1 MNQQLDLASN
11 PSPTITKIKLED
23 YKPPAFIVLSAYL
36 QFDLQGDTATITAET
51 KYERRDGAPEIDL
64 RLDGSA
70 HFELVDILID
80 DVALSENQYCLE
92 EDHALTILDL
102 PKRFTLSVTTRLNAA
117 ENTRLEGLYKSSGNF
132 CTQCEAEGFRH
143 ITYFLDRPDVLTAYK
158 VRIEADKSDY
168 PVLLSNGNLL
178 ETGSL
183 EHGKHFA
190 LWEDPFPKPCYLF
203 AMVAGDLAVLS
214 DTYVTKSGRE
224 VALNIYAIEADIDKC
239 DYAMGALKRAMK
251 WDEDRFG
258 LEYDLDIYNIVA
270 VSDFNMGAMENKGL
284 NVFNTK
290 YVLAKP
296 DTATDQDYANIEG
309 VIGHEYFHN
318 WTGNRVTC
326 RDWFQLSLKEGL
338 TVFRDQEFSSDL
350 GSRAIKRLDDVR
362 VLRMHQFPEDAGPLA
377 HPVRPEEYVEIN
389 NFYTATVYNKGAEV
403 IRMMNSLIG
412 EVAFQKG
419 MKLYFDRHDGCA
431 VTCEDFIVS
440 MEDASGLD
448 LSQFRRW
455 YSQPG
460 TPQISVTRK
469 KVDGGVAVLNFSQ
482 SPPTVGD
489 EETHKPY
496 HIPIK
501 LGWVHPETGKS
512 LGNDQLIE
520 LIEPEQ
526 DFSCD
531 NIPENSV
538 PSILRDFSAPVIL
551 STDLTDSDLLTLA
564 IHDSDPFV
572 RVDSMHTIARNQ
584 VITRLNGGGNEQ
596 LEKQLIDA
604 IGMFIDNGTIDVAL
618 VSELISLPSEI
629 AIGQYVE
636 NLDPDSLHVIRSA
649 IIDKVAQTFSETI
662 LARYEQLCAMSSPG
676 PYDRRLKNGLLS
688 YIARLPIGEQVVGKQ
703 FQNASNMTD
712 HFAALVLIA
721 SSSFNNRETWLNDF
735 YNQWK
740 NDELVLDKWFSA
752 QAMSNNDN
760 VVSEIEALLKHPDF
774 SFTNPNR
781 LRSVISTFSILNQK
795 GFHAHDGSGYNLLCQ
810 TIKRVDQINPQVAAR
825 MVAPFGQWRRFDKN
839 RQNAM
844 KDNLKLLMGDAS
856 ISKDVRE
863 LVEKSL

>member
-23 YKPPAFIVLSAYL
+23 YEPPAFIVLSTYL
-36 QFDLQGDTATITAET
+36 QFNLQGDAATITADTE
-51 KYERRDGAPEIDL
+51 YERRDGVTEIDL

-80 DVALSENQYCLE
+80 DVALDEDQYRLE

-143 ITYFLDRPDVLTAYK
+143 ITYFLDRPDVLTTYK

-178 ETGSL
+178 EAGSL
-183 EHGKHFA
+183 GEGKHFA

-203 AMVAGDLAVLS
+203 AMVAGNLAVLS
-214 DTYVTKSGRE
+214 DSYLTKSGRE

-251 WDEDRFG
+251 WDEDRFD

-362 VLRMHQFPEDAGPLA
+362 TLRMYQFPEDAGPLA

-403 IRMMNSLIG
+403 IRMMHSLIG
-412 EVAFQKG
+412 EAAFQKG
-419 MKLYFDRHDGCA
+419 MRLYFDRHDGCA
-431 VTCEDFIVS
+431 VTCEDFVVA

-448 LSQFRRW
+448 LARFRYW

-469 KVDGGVAVLNFSQ
+469 EADDGIAVLNFSQ

-489 EETHKPY
+489 KETHRPY

-512 LGNDQLIE
+512 LGKDQLIE
-520 LIEPEQ
+520 LTEPEQ
-526 DFSCD
+526 DFSFA

-584 VITRLNGGGNEQ
+584 CNER

-604 IGMFIDNGTIDVAL
+604 IGMFIDNDTIDAAL
-618 VSELISLPSEI
+618 VSELIALPSEI
-629 AIGQYVE
+629 AIGQYIK
-636 NLDPDSLHVIRSA
+636 NLDPVSLHDIRSA
-649 IIDKVAQTFSETI
+649 IVDKVAQKFSETI

-676 PYDRRLKNGLLS
+676 PYDRRLKNGLLT
-688 YIARLPIGEQVVGKQ
+688 YIAKLPIGEQIVGKQ
-703 FQNASNMTD
+703 FQNALNMTD
-712 HFAALVLIA
+712 QFAALVLIA
-721 SSSFNNRETWLNDF
+721 SSGFNNREARLDDF

-752 QAMSNNDN
+752 QAMSTNDN
-760 VVSEIEALLKHPDF
+760 VVSEIEVLLKHSDF
-774 SFTNPNR
+774 SFKNPNR

-795 GFHAHDGSGYNLLCQ
+795 GFHAHDGSGYGLLCQ

-825 MVAPFGQWRRFDKN
+825 MVAPLGQWRRFDEN
-839 RQNAM
+839 RQKAM
-844 KDNLKLLMGDAS
+844 KDNLKLLMDDAS
-856 ISKDVRE
+856 ISRDVRE